1 MTAVGDTR
9 EFNRFLVSYHH
20 QKPVSVIKVA
30 EFQQPISGQINAF
43 VDWFIPPK
51 MKASTDVLQGVRMFL
66 FSHLFGPFLGHTIS
80 ISMLVLEGHA
90 DRPWW
95 IFASA
100 VTLFWPFTFALR
112 LTGWYVPLALVS
124 IQNLIFCILW
134 GSYFYGGVS
143 SPIMPWLITVPLL
156 SFFYLPTPRTRITVG
171 LMIAANL
178 SAFYLIYTWFGF
190 PATVPLNSLV
200 GLGLVSTACAGVYVS
215 MMALYYRN
223 IVSSQFEL
231 EQEIE
236 RHLKTAEELRGATEQ
251 VERAT
256 RAKSDFLAGMSH
268 ELRNPLNAIIGYS
281 ELLVECSS
289 GMAEQKVQDL
299 MSIKY
304 AGQKLLT
311 LVNDLLELSRLEA
324 GKIEF
329 APEQIELSEFAVEMA
344 AKWEPT
350 IVENDNRFEVN
361 CAAEIGHI
369 WCDRNKLERA
379 VDNLMSNAAKFTR
392 HGWIALT
399 LTKEDGYGIIAIKD
413 AGVGMR
419 PEQIETLFE
428 TFGSRENETASSY
441 GQDLGLGLPL
451 TQRLCRSMGGELIVE
466 SKAGRGSCFMI
477 RIPLQAAMA
486 AVPADD
492 QAKLVV
498 NG

>member
-1 MTAVGDTR
+1 
-9 EFNRFLVSYHH
+9 
-20 QKPVSVIKVA
+20 
-30 EFQQPISGQINAF
+30 
-43 VDWFIPPK
+43 
-51 MKASTDVLQGVRMFL
+51 
-66 FSHLFGPFLGHTIS
+66 
-80 ISMLVLEGHA
+80 
-90 DRPWW
+90 
-95 IFASA
+95 
-100 VTLFWPFTFALR
+100 
-112 LTGWYVPLALVS
+112 
-124 IQNLIFCILW
+124 
-134 GSYFYGGVS
+134 
-143 SPIMPWLITVPLL
+143 
-156 SFFYLPTPRTRITVG
+156 
-171 LMIAANL
+171 MIAANL

-223 IVSSQFEL
+223 IVSSQFGL
-231 EQEIE
+231 EQEVE

-329 APEQIELSEFAVEMA
+329 TPEHIELSEFASEMA
-344 AKWEPT
+344 AKWEPA
-350 IVENDNRFEVN
+350 VAENDNRFEVN

-369 WCDRNKLERA
+369 WRDRNKLERA

-392 HGWIALT
+392 HGWVALT
-399 LTKEDGYGIIAIKD
+399 LTKEDGHGIIAIKD
-413 AGVGMR
+413 SGVGMR
-419 PEQIETLFE
+419 PEQLETLFE

-451 TQRLCRSMGGELIVE
+451 TPKTVPLDGRRTDRRKQGRARFLLHDPYPVAGGDGGRSHRRSGEVGRERLAHDPQKLQTFRTRSCDEN
-466 SKAGRGSCFMI
+466 K
-477 RIPLQAAMA
+477 
-486 AVPADD
+486 
-492 QAKLVV
+492 
-498 NG
+498 